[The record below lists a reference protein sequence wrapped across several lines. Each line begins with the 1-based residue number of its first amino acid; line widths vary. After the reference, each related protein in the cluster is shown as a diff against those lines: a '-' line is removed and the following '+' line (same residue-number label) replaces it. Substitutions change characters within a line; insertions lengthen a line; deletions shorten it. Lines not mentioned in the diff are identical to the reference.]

1 MQYAIRGI
9 PAVVDDALRARARA
23 AGKSLN
29 DVVIDALVAGARV
42 TATSRKRRD
51 LSDVAGAWKTDKAVE
66 SALAAQD
73 ESDEGLWNEGR
84 TRRESIRRSLQGAR
98 GDRGAR

>member
-1 MQYAIRGI
+1 MQYTIRGI

-29 DVVIDALVAGARV
+29 EVVVDALTQGAGV
-42 TATSRKRRD
+42 TAAPRKRRD
-51 LSDVAGAWKTDKAVE
+51 LGDVAGGWKADQAVE

-73 ESDEGLWNEGR
+73 EPDEDLWR
-84 TRRESIRRSLQGAR
+84 
-98 GDRGAR
+98 